1 MGNPTPLHEPP
12 ERHSTSLQPNTSPYT
27 LGDMMSDKPARNI
40 DTEALFEL
48 ITEFDE
54 DVRQRF
60 DEIMNR
66 FDLQDA
72 KFEAQVALV
81 LDALVNHGL
90 EVNKRLDILSFRLGH
105 LIRGTRIA

>member
-1 MGNPTPLHEPP
+1 
-12 ERHSTSLQPNTSPYT
+12 
-27 LGDMMSDKPARNI
+27 MSDKPARNI

-60 DEIMNR
+60 DEVMNR

-72 KFEAQVALV
+72 KFEVQVALV
-81 LDALVNHGL
+81 LDALVKHGL
-90 EVNKRLDILSFRLGH
+90 EVNKRLDNINLRLGH
-105 LIRGTRIA
+105 HIRGTPTA

>member
-1 MGNPTPLHEPP
+1 
-12 ERHSTSLQPNTSPYT
+12 
-27 LGDMMSDKPARNI
+27 MSDKPARNI

-60 DEIMNR
+60 DKVMNR

-72 KFEAQVALV
+72 KFETQVALV
-81 LDALVNHGL
+81 LDALVKHGL
-90 EVNKRLDILSFRLGH
+90 EVNKRLDSLALRLGH
-105 LIRGTRIA
+105 HIRETPTG